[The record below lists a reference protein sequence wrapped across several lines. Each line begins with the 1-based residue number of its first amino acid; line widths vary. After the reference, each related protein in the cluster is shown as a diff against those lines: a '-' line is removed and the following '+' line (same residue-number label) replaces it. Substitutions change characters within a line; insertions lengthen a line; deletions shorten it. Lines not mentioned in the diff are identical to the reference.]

1 MAAVGDSGL
10 SNETYV
16 DWPAHLADLLATDRP
31 QVVVIFVGAND
42 DQGIDVDGVASPPGT
57 LTWVFDYAE
66 RVDDLLREATGV
78 GARVIWVGM
87 PPMKNP
93 DLNGAVRREDVIYQR
108 EAGKFPGALY
118 MSSNPVLGSSSG
130 RYVPSGEVSGQ
141 PVSLR
146 TADGVHLTPAGA
158 GILAHAVIDTL
169 VVHWHLS
176 LSGPPPP
183 GSATTI

>member
-1 MAAVGDSGL
+1 
-10 SNETYV
+10 
-16 DWPAHLADLLATDRP
+16 
-31 QVVVIFVGAND
+31 VVIFVGAND

-57 LTWVFDYAE
+57 LTWIFDYAE

-87 PPMKNP
+87 PPMKDP